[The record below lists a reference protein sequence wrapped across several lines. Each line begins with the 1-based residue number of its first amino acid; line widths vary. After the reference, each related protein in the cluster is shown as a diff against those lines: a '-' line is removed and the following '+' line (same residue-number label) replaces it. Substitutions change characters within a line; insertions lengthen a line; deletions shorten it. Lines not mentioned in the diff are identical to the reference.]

1 MKEVGHWMW
10 GALLVGAMAMTM
22 DRGASVA
29 AAGESGADA
38 GAASGRM
45 ASEPVASGPAAGEL
59 GADAGAASGQ
69 VASEPASSGLAVGE
83 RTADELAAGVTA
95 ASATAARE
103 PTVAAHPVLEDRYP
117 ERRTPFPQGVVGLAD
132 LVYSVVPGFRPL
144 RLDLYEP
151 AGKSGS
157 HGLVVFIHGGG
168 WVSGHTRHS
177 GAFENWPGVLAS
189 LAAKGYVVASVEY
202 RLSGEARFPAAIQ
215 DIKAS
220 IRWLRAHASEYGI
233 DKTRAV
239 VWGGSAGGQLA
250 ALAAMSCGAE
260 GLEPPRTPAAQTGGG
275 PAKPRAEDNE
285 SDCVQG
291 LIAWY
296 GIFDFATLARQSDA
310 AGQQLASG
318 VGQRGAGADGKRV
331 AGAAQQIGAA
341 GSAPS
346 QYLGC
351 ALASCSGDELAAAS
365 AAHYVD
371 SKDPPALLIHGTNDR
386 TVPVQQ
392 SRDFYALL
400 KSKGVSVEFVE
411 IPGVDH
417 SFIGSTPQ
425 ATRAASLQALQKSFA
440 FIDQTIGGAR

>member
-1 MKEVGHWMW
+1 MKKGGRWVW

-22 DRGASVA
+22 DRGVA
-29 AAGESGADA
+29 AAG
-38 GAASGRM
+38 GR
-45 ASEPVASGPAAGEL
+45 ATDELAASGPAAGWT
-59 GADAGAASGQ
+59 AAGA
-69 VASEPASSGLAVGE
+69 VAAGATVAGTSAVGE
-83 RTADELAAGVTA
+83 PG
-95 ASATAARE
+95 
-103 PTVAAHPVLEDRYP
+103 VAAHPVLEDRYP
-117 ERRTPFPQGVVGLAD
+117 ERRTSFPQGVVGLAD

-151 AGKSGS
+151 AGQSGS
-157 HGLVVFIHGGG
+157 HPLVVFIHGGG

-215 DIKAS
+215 DVKAS
-220 IRWLRAHASEYGI
+220 IRWLRAHASVYGI

-260 GLEPPRTPAAQTGGG
+260 ALGPPRAPAAQTGGG
-275 PAKPRAEDNE
+275 PAQPRAEDKE

-291 LIAWY
+291 LVAWY
-296 GIFDFATLARQSDA
+296 GIFDFATLPRQSGA
-310 AGQQLASG
+310 AGERG
-318 VGQRGAGADGKRV
+318 VGT
-331 AGAAQQIGAA
+331 AQQIGAA

-351 ALASCSGDELAAAS
+351 ALASCSGDALAAAS

-400 KSKGVSVEFVE
+400 RSKGVSVEFVE
-411 IPGVDH
+411 IPRVDH

-440 FIDQTIGGAR
+440 FIDRTIGGARQ